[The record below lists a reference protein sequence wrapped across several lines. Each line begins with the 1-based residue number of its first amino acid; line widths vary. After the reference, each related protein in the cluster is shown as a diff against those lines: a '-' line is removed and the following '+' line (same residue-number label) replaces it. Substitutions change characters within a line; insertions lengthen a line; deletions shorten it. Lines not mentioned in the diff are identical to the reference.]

1 MYDAPELARES
12 TMAADPER
20 TQPSPD
26 PRGKAIRRLTA
37 AGVLIILLAAGGLIW
52 RAGRAS
58 SLADVGQLQVLVA
71 RMGGWAPAGIILL
84 NALQAL
90 LSPLPGQPLNLLSG
104 YLYGPFLG
112 TLLSLAGTL
121 LGSTVGLLLVR
132 RWGRPL
138 AAWLVGPE
146 WMARADVFLRRRGSL
161 LLLLAFLL
169 PFLPDDT
176 ICILAGLSP
185 LPIPW
190 ILLLAAV
197 GRTPGI
203 FLANLLGYAGRSLQG
218 WEWGAV
224 AAAAGLIL
232 FLFWRWRG
240 RLEALAWH
248 WSERL
253 DAPDPSAEEGP

>member
-1 MYDAPELARES
+1 MTLHPRSSRHAEH
-12 TMAADPER
+12 
-20 TQPSPD
+20 PSA
-26 PRGKAIRRLTA
+26 KTVRRLTA
-37 AGVLIILLAAGGLIW
+37 AGVLVILLAAGWLIW

-58 SLADVGQLQVLVA
+58 PLADVTRLKALAAQ
-71 RMGGWAPAGIILL
+71 MGTWAPAGIVLL

-90 LSPLPGQPLNLLSG
+90 ASPLPGQPLNLLSG

-121 LGSTVGLLLVR
+121 LGNAVGLLLVR

-138 AAWLVGPE
+138 AAWLVGPA
-146 WMARADVFLRRRGSL
+146 WLARADVFLRRRGSL
-161 LLLLAFLL
+161 VLLLAFLV

-190 ILLLAAV
+190 ILLLAAI

-203 FLANLLGYAGRSLQG
+203 FLANLLGHSGRSLQG
-218 WEWGAV
+218 WEWVVVAMATAAV
-224 AAAAGLIL
+224 L
-232 FLFWRWRG
+232 FLFWRWRQ
-240 RLEALAWH
+240 RLEELAWR
-248 WSERL
+248 WSERMS
-253 DAPDPSAEEGP
+253 APTPPAEERS

>member
-1 MYDAPELARES
+1 M
-12 TMAADPER
+12 DPEISH
-20 TQPSPD
+20 PSPE
-26 PRGKAIRRLTA
+26 PRDKLIRRFTAACALVILLA
-37 AGVLIILLAAGGLIW
+37 AGVLIW
-52 RAGRAS
+52 RVGRAS
-58 SLADVGQLQVLVA
+58 LLADAARLGAWLGQ
-71 RMGGWAPAGIILL
+71 MGGWAPAGIILL

-90 LSPLPGQPLNLLSG
+90 VSPLPGQPLNLLSG

-121 LGSTVGLLLVR
+121 LGSAVGLLLVR
-132 RWGRPL
+132 KWGRPL
-138 AAWLVGPE
+138 AVWLIGPE
-146 WMARADVFLRRRGSL
+146 WVARADVFLRRRGSL
-161 LLLLAFLL
+161 VLLVAFLV

-176 ICILAGLSP
+176 ICLLAGLSP

-203 FLANLLGYAGRSLQG
+203 FTANLLGYSGRSLQG

-224 AAAAGLIL
+224 AAAAGILL
-232 FLFWRWRG
+232 FLFWRWSG
-240 RLEALAWH
+240 RLEELAWR

-253 DAPDPSAEEGP
+253 GAPGPSAEESP

>member
-1 MYDAPELARES
+1 
-12 TMAADPER
+12 MAADPEISR
-20 TQPSPD
+20 PSSD
-26 PRGKAIRRLTA
+26 SKGKVFRRLAA
-37 AGVLIILLAAGGLIW
+37 AGALVILLAAGVLIW
-52 RAGRAS
+52 RAGRTS
-58 SLADVGQLQVLVA
+58 LLADAA
-71 RMGGWAPAGIILL
+71 RLGAWLRQMEGWAPVGIILL

-90 LSPLPGQPLNLLSG
+90 VSPLPGQPLNLLSG

-121 LGSTVGLLLVR
+121 LGSAVGLLLVR

-138 AAWLVGPE
+138 AVWLVGPE

-161 LLLLAFLL
+161 VLLLAFLV

-203 FLANLLGYAGRSLQG
+203 FTANLLGYSGRSLQG

-224 AAAAGLIL
+224 AASAGVIL

-240 RLEALAWH
+240 RLEAFAWR
-248 WSERL
+248 WSERMG
-253 DAPDPSAEEGP
+253 APGSSAEESP